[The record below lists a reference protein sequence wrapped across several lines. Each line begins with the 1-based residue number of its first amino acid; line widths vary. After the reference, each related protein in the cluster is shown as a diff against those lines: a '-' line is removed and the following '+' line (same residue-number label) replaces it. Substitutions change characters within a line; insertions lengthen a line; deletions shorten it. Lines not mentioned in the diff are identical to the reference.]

1 MKFVKSSL
9 LVKLVILILV
19 VYATITLVS
28 LRSQISQQNAEAAR
42 LTSSIAAAEQENGRL
57 EDAIANVDTDA
68 GVEAIA
74 RDKLGMVAKDEIV
87 FVDVSD

>member
-1 MKFVKSSL
+1 M
-9 LVKLVILILV
+9 
-19 VYATITLVS
+19 S
-28 LRSQISQQNAEAAR
+28 LRSQISEQNAEAAR

-68 GVEAIA
+68 GIEAIA
-74 RDKLGMVAKDEIV
+74 REKLGMVSKDEIV

>member
-9 LVKLVILILV
+9 LVKLVILVLV
-19 VYATITLVS
+19 VWATITLVS
-28 LRSQISQQNAEAAR
+28 LRSQISEQNAEAAR
-42 LTSSIAAAEQENGRL
+42 LTSSIAAAEQENDRL

-74 RDKLGMVAKDEIV
+74 RERLGMVGKDEIV
-87 FVDVSD
+87 FIDVSN